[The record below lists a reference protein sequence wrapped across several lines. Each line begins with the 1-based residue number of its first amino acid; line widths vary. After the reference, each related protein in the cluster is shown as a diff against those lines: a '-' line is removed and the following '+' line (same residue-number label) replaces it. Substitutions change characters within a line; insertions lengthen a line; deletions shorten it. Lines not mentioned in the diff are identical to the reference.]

1 MTWTADLCDEHGDEV
16 ALFDAGFP
24 SYGGRDSYAGPVTTL
39 SVFEDNVLVRTTLE
53 EPSEGRVILKEGGGS
68 NRYALLGGGLGL
80 LAVENGWA

>member
-1 MTWTADLCDEHGDEV
+1 M
-16 ALFDAGFP
+16 
-24 SYGGRDSYAGPVTTL
+24 
-39 SVFEDNVLVRTTLE
+39 LVRTTLE